1 MTELKDL
8 VPEVEGLLPD
18 ADDPAAIDLAQL
30 FGEFAVELHDAEG
43 VETTVAAVLEFAVT
57 TFKCTDAGI
66 ALIGRGNQ
74 LRIGEVTAPA
84 IGELYQS
91 QLDAG
96 KGPLIDAATGSDAV
110 LVDDLGTDSRW
121 PEWAER
127 AAGHGIGT
135 VLHLPMLTEA
145 RKVGVLS
152 FYHSEPGAFSR
163 YDEALAEV
171 LARHA
176 TVAVAYA
183 RNEATLI
190 EALESRAVVGQAI
203 GILMERH
210 NLTERAAFSVLRRY
224 SQDYNVKLRTV
235 ADQLLESRSLPT
247 PGA

>member
-8 VPEVEGLLPD
+8 VPEAEGLVPD
-18 ADDPAAIDLAQL
+18 ADDPAAVDLAQL

-110 LVDDLGTDSRW
+110 LVDDLGMDSRW

-127 AAGHGIGT
+127 AAGLGIGT

-145 RKVGVLS
+145 RKIGVLS